1 MDQAAQAMANANI
14 AGDQPARQRHGLRPL
29 APKIGKNPSGQ
40 TVELISNMAKLS
52 TAANT
57 PIYKYDVNIVVVY
70 KNQDGAEVSIEKS
83 KSTKSGTAH
92 DVDKTLCRT
101 IFDMAMKKLA
111 GFNGQNSFYDLQ
123 ASMYT
128 LKKIPMEKNPQK
140 PTIFDPKTQNFQS
153 DFSVTLTT
161 GVSTA
166 PNFIRAVFTLKAVAT
181 TYQASTNDLR
191 RTATSAPALA
201 DKSIL
206 EALSLFISGPA
217 LANPKV
223 ITVGNCVHYYDGTM
237 RGFTPRDYPEG
248 GTFSALGVSKGV
260 KMVEGGVM
268 MNTEMKVTLFHPD
281 NEPLIN
287 VMKTLKGFSP
297 NLGLSSQEGINAAK
311 ALKGLEFFC
320 NYGDLKDKGNER
332 RIVKALDFGGSA
344 RSTTFL
350 VDNEP
355 TSVEAYFQNKY
366 KERLAFPN
374 LMTVIVKG
382 RNGSRVNIPAEL
394 LDFCPNQKVTNERMT
409 VKNQQAELIKDA
421 AAAPEKRMQYTQ
433 TAANAVG
440 IHSKN
445 VMNFIKVEEPTTLK
459 GIVLNKP
466 TIKFSTPNP
475 VAFDARVPTDFKI
488 NGKFVMPAKM
498 DNWEVVFMRNEEVRD
513 FTKRI
518 SQAMG
523 QCGMAV
529 QPPVVSFINSGGDLP
544 NLFEKARSSKR
555 QLLMFVFRRSVPL
568 HAQIKSLEQKFDI
581 LTQEI
586 TLETAEKI
594 FRQPQTLQNIV
605 NKTNMKL
612 GGLNYRI
619 DSTVLNPNILFI
631 GFETSSKGGAGD
643 VGIINL
649 KFGPVSIGFAANM
662 MQNHQQF
669 AGGYIYA
676 PQARDVG
683 KNQYFQIFQQKVNI
697 FRPMDLWSA
706 QCSNKFSESSDA
718 TARIHHKRSSCTS
731 MESPRDSMDS
741 NHERI
746 RNLNLQI
753 NEVYS
758 EEIKKTIMAIK
769 ADWRPRLMI
778 IATSKAHNERF
789 YQLEKNKA
797 VSNLAPGTVID
808 HTVVSPVFSEF
819 YLASA
824 VARQGTA
831 KATKYT
837 IIFATNPEAN
847 LARIE
852 TITND
857 LCFDHQIVF
866 QPVSLPVPLF
876 IAGRCSQRG
885 AAVLGYNG

>member
-14 AGDQPARQRHGLRPL
+14 GGDQPARQRHGLRPL

-40 TVELISNMAKLS
+40 TVELTSNMAKLS

-128 LKKIPMEKNPQK
+128 LKKIPME
-140 PTIFDPKTQNFQS
+140 S

-320 NYGDLKDKGNER
+320 NYGDLKGKGNER

-350 VDNEP
+350 VDNKP

-382 RNGSRVNIPAEL
+382 KNGSRVNIPAEL

-421 AAAPEKRMQYTQ
+421 AAGPEKRMQYTQ

-643 VGIINL
+643 
-649 KFGPVSIGFAANM
+649 GPVSIGFAANM

-676 PQARDVG
+676 PQARDTYGSVVG
-683 KNQYFQIFQQKVNI
+683 PVLKQILGVVRRNRKDPPQEIIMYFNGVTEGQYG
-697 FRPMDLWSA
+697 L
-706 QCSNKFSESSDA
+706 
-718 TARIHHKRSSCTS
+718 
-731 MESPRDSMDS
+731 
-741 NHERI
+741 
-746 RNLNLQI
+746 I

-885 AAVLGYNG
+885 AAVLGYNGFRRGENGNVDYDAMNEQYGYSQKNLFGKRFNA